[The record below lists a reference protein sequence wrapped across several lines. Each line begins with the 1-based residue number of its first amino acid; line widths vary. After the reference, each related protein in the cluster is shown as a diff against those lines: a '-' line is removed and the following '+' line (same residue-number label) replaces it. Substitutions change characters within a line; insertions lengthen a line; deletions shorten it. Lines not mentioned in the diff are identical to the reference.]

1 MKNLCGLLCVML
13 LILLTSCS
21 STEQTQTNQN
31 ENENEPDKKE
41 EKQAKDQ
48 SVEEQNLEEE
58 KPIEV
63 DKGVLNVEVTLPA
76 SLFQGEDLDRV
87 IAEAKAAGI
96 GEVSKNSDGSI
107 TYRMSK
113 AKHKEMMMQM
123 EKDLIRSIEEMKNN
137 ADLVSVQDITHNQSF
152 SEFTLVV
159 DKEAYKNGFD
169 GFAVLGLG
177 ISGMFYGILNGVDP
191 DDNKIII
198 FVVDE
203 ATQEVFEEMVYPD
216 DLENLT
222 NLSDLME

>member
-1 MKNLCGLLCVML
+1 MKKLGGFLIVML
-13 LILLTSCS
+13 LILLTACS
-21 STEQTQTNQN
+21 STEQTQTTQN
-31 ENENEPDKKE
+31 ENEPVKKKE
-41 EKQAKDQ
+41 NQAK
-48 SVEEQNLEEE
+48 EEQGQEEE

-63 DKGVLNVEVTLPA
+63 DKGLMNVEVTLPA
-76 SLFQGEDLDRV
+76 SLFQGEELDRV

-107 TYRMSK
+107 TYTMSK
-113 AKHKEMMMQM
+113 AKHEEMMMQM
-123 EKDLIRSIEEMKNN
+123 EKDLIRSIEEMKDN

-159 DKEAYKNGFD
+159 DKEAYKKGFD

-191 DDNKIII
+191 DENKITI

-216 DLENLT
+216 DLEDLT
-222 NLSDLME
+222 SLSELME